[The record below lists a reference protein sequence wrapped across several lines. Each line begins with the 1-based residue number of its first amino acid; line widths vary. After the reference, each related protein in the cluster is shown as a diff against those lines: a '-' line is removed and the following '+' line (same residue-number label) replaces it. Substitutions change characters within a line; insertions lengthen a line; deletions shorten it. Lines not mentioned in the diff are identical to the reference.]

1 MALTLVRSTGTDF
14 TGNTVSI
21 STNYGGNIPPIVL
34 NDISNYFDGTT
45 CSFPLK
51 QETSSINT
59 FIDSKDIMVTINGM
73 VLAPYVTENRLPWTV
88 DYDSYRGYRVVD
100 SNVVIYN
107 APDPGDR
114 ATVIIIGQ
122 SQTKQVRRYP
132 FSPTTIGLGD

>member
-1 MALTLVRSTGTDF
+1 
-14 TGNTVSI
+14 
-21 STNYGGNIPPIVL
+21 
-34 NDISNYFDGTT
+34 
-45 CSFPLK
+45 
-51 QETSSINT
+51 
-59 FIDSKDIMVTINGM
+59 MVTINGM
-73 VLAPYVTENRLPWTV
+73 VLAPYVTENRLPWLV

-122 SQTKQVRRYP
+122 SQQKQVRRYP

>member
-1 MALTLVRSTGTDF
+1 MSLTLVRSTGTDF

-21 STNYGGNIPPIVL
+21 STNYGGNVPPIVL

-45 CSFPLK
+45 CLFSLK
-51 QETSSINT
+51 QDTSSINT

-73 VLAPYVTENRLPWTV
+73 VLSPYVTENRLPWIV